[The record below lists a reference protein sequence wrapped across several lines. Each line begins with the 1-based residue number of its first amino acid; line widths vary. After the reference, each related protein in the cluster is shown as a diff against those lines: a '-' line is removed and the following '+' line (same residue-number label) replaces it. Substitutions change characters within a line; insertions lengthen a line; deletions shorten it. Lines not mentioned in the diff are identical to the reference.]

1 MPRARNGTYER
12 KSSRT
17 WRHRDSIRESVISA
31 CSLVIDDYAI
41 VPICLTFELL
51 LESLADV
58 DELSSTLVSYFFL
71 FLLLLLS
78 VCRRSLL
85 LKYLWFVFL
94 SHSCKQR
101 RFRIDSS
108 NADNLAS
115 FSNSLVVSR
124 TIEWISCRTLIARLF
139 LLVRWFVF
147 IVYSVFV
154 SYHRRYLY
162 LTKLYLT
169 TYELTNIIK
178 QPDKCHRYRYPWLI
192 SRYCIIDDEFHI
204 FIGRV
209 RTDSDHSYRLQITR
223 LYISME
229 IHIFLE

>member
-12 KSSRT
+12 KSNRT

-124 TIEWISCRTLIARLF
+124 TMDKLSNVDRSALPSRSLIRLYR
-139 LLVRWFVF
+139 LLGLR
-147 IVYSVFV
+147 IVPS
-154 SYHRRYLY
+154 
-162 LTKLYLT
+162 T
-169 TYELTNIIK
+169 
-178 QPDKCHRYRYPWLI
+178 
-192 SRYCIIDDEFHI
+192 I
-204 FIGRV
+204 FIF
-209 RTDSDHSYRLQITR
+209 DKI
-223 LYISME
+223 ISHHLRINE
-229 IHIFLE
+229 YYKTAR